1 MVREI
6 DIKVLDCLRFLKVRR
21 PSRRHVQLLCLAPR
35 RRRRHALL
43 PRTTEEK
50 TLVTIRADERKL
62 CLIEDFWEMNQQSN
76 QMVCGHLQ
84 RHYRDIPRPCGLRR
98 TQSERP
104 DWIFVLID

>member
-21 PSRRHVQLLCLAPR
+21 PSRRHVQLLCLALR
-35 RRRRHALL
+35 RRRALL

-50 TLVTIRADERKL
+50 AASCPSGCETSATLVTIRADERKL
-62 CLIEDFWEMNQQSN
+62 CLIEDFWEMNQQNN

-84 RHYRDIPRPCGLRR
+84 HH
-98 TQSERP
+98 
-104 DWIFVLID
+104 